1 MKSTLERESIVCETI
16 RRESNEAGSAGRL
29 MSALCLRDPTRDQS
43 LVGPLVALS
52 CTPAWISQW
61 QFLVCLVHHGAVGRV
76 LWESV
81 LAPEVRHD
89 GD

>member
-1 MKSTLERESIVCETI
+1 MRPAWS
-16 RRESNEAGSAGRL
+16 SAGTGRS
-29 MSALCLRDPTRDQS
+29 MSALWLRDPTRDPL

-52 CTPAWISQW
+52 HTPAWTSQW
-61 QFLVCLVHHGAVGRV
+61 QFLPCQVHHGAVGRV